1 MPKMKHTARLFTTTI
16 APGGKLPGKNHLVGA
31 SAVAAHRRP
40 DFADHAPTP
49 RRRLERGE
57 EPLDDDDDYND
68 DDSAPSSLRSR
79 NRYFLLNQQDKAE
92 TAQYGPV
99 LKLAFDALETPVRS
113 AAGGDREGVQCF
125 ACFAVIGTHE
135 SDREAAW
142 EEASMTPQRRWL
154 VVRPEVVKKARPRKR
169 QGDDEEEEED
179 ESEEE
184 EEQSDEGNHHRHY
197 HCVVPQCW
205 DPPPRVARALRN
217 EANNDNRGGGDDG
230 DGRGGRGRAQG
241 RRRRRPPLL
250 LRVWVAYWS
259 MSPAQ
264 VHRLASGH
272 RPAVRVAVIAV
283 RHGAGGEQ
291 EEEEEE
297 GEGTRG
303 IKGKGGKGKGGGGKG
318 GKGGRGKGK
327 GKRPRHR
334 HRDE

>member
-1 MPKMKHTARLFTTTI
+1 MQHPTITTLPTTSTTTTI
-16 APGGKLPGKNHLVGA
+16 SLPGGQLPGKNHLVGA
-31 SAVAAHRRP
+31 SAVAANRRP

-49 RRRLERGE
+49 RRRRLERGE
-57 EPLDDDDDYND
+57 EPLDDDDEYND

-79 NRYFLLNQQDKAE
+79 NRYFLLNQQDASE

-154 VVRPEVVKKARPRKR
+154 VVRPVVSKTRPRKR
-169 QGDDEEEEED
+169 QGDYEEEEEN

-184 EEQSDEGNHHRHY
+184 EEQGDEDDNHHHHY
-197 HCVVPQCW
+197 DCAVPQCW

-217 EANNDNRGGGDDG
+217 EADNNNNRGGGDR
-230 DGRGGRGRAQG
+230 GREGGRGRAQG

-250 LRVWVAYWS
+250 LRAWVAYWS

-283 RHGAGGEQ
+283 RHGAG

-297 GEGTRG
+297 GERG
-303 IKGKGGKGKGGGGKG
+303 GEKGKGMKGMKGKGKGKGKGGG
-318 GKGGRGKGK
+318 KGK
-327 GKRPRHR
+327 GKRARH
-334 HRDE
+334 HQ